1 VARGV
6 VLPLLVLEGDVIELE
21 LAPLE
26 LDELAPDASLGV
38 EVDDPDDES
47 RDMPDA
53 APLDGLEVVAP
64 VLLDP
69 LDDGLVAD
77 GLLVDGLVRF
87 TSPPDVPLVVLPCA
101 LPVDGVQGAV
111 LTLPTGAEEVV
122 APDAPEV
129 VLIPLVLAVVLAVV
143 LADASVDGVVPV
155 PLAPLVLFRP
165 VKRWSGLVAVLFAA
179 ESDLVPLAPTVEP
192 VVELVLGLIVEDEEY
207 PVAPVLDELAPIRIG
222 GHGLLPDAVC
232 CAPADAANAAP
243 RMRVTLAARHR
254 TRWGHSMVVV
264 RIVSSRLLP
273 CWRPRGARGRVGRAV
288 VGVSSRD
295 RVSAPHDGDRRGRSV
310 GAQCACPQR
319 PTCGPPR
326 SVRHVTRTHRAV
338 VAPGPIEKGT

>member
-165 VKRWSGLVAVLFAA
+165 VKR
-179 ESDLVPLAPTVEP
+179 
-192 VVELVLGLIVEDEEY
+192 
-207 PVAPVLDELAPIRIG
+207 
-222 GHGLLPDAVC
+222 
-232 CAPADAANAAP
+232 
-243 RMRVTLAARHR
+243 
-254 TRWGHSMVVV
+254 
-264 RIVSSRLLP
+264 
-273 CWRPRGARGRVGRAV
+273 
-288 VGVSSRD
+288 
-295 RVSAPHDGDRRGRSV
+295 
-310 GAQCACPQR
+310 
-319 PTCGPPR
+319 
-326 SVRHVTRTHRAV
+326 
-338 VAPGPIEKGT
+338 

>member
-38 EVDDPDDES
+38 EVDAPVDDPVDES

-53 APLDGLEVVAP
+53 APLDGLEVAAP

-165 VKRWSGLVAVLFAA
+165 VKR
-179 ESDLVPLAPTVEP
+179 
-192 VVELVLGLIVEDEEY
+192 
-207 PVAPVLDELAPIRIG
+207 
-222 GHGLLPDAVC
+222 
-232 CAPADAANAAP
+232 
-243 RMRVTLAARHR
+243 
-254 TRWGHSMVVV
+254 
-264 RIVSSRLLP
+264 
-273 CWRPRGARGRVGRAV
+273 
-288 VGVSSRD
+288 
-295 RVSAPHDGDRRGRSV
+295 
-310 GAQCACPQR
+310 
-319 PTCGPPR
+319 
-326 SVRHVTRTHRAV
+326 
-338 VAPGPIEKGT
+338 